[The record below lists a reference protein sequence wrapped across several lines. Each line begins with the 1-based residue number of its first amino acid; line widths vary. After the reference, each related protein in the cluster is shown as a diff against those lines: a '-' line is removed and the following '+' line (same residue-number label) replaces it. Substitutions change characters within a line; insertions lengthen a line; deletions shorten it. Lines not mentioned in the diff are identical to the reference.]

1 MSLRIETHRVAD
13 GRRLASRA
21 IVLQSL
27 QSIPAFAF
35 RKVILPVPDSPF
47 ANRDD
52 ETWGGLGVASGVM
65 MDEHAFDYEP
75 LGHAMLTCEQ
85 FIGGAV
91 YDNNLIIQP
100 EDITMAGQVEPYN
113 INLHGRE
120 RLVNIP
126 DWIPKVS
133 DLFCLLLAEDNF
145 IYMECVGRTG
155 SSMMA
160 DFGVKYVFN
169 QKFDLNFL
177 PAFDESLIDDVSPLD

>member
-1 MSLRIETHRVAD
+1 
-13 GRRLASRA
+13 
-21 IVLQSL
+21 
-27 QSIPAFAF
+27 
-35 RKVILPVPDSPF
+35 
-47 ANRDD
+47 
-52 ETWGGLGVASGVM
+52 
-65 MDEHAFDYEP
+65 
-75 LGHAMLTCEQ
+75 
-85 FIGGAV
+85 
-91 YDNNLIIQP
+91 
-100 EDITMAGQVEPYN
+100 MAGQVEPYD

-126 DWIPKVS
+126 DWMPKVS